1 MTIFAITEPKDLSLY
16 PETFQKW
23 LRVKR
28 SLKSD
33 ALLIVEGAV
42 FFVALL
48 DDAYKLASALQ
59 ILVNGEDYGEG
70 FVAALYIPKGSI
82 QLAIRLLRAANLTYI
97 ISYDYA
103 K

>member
-1 MTIFAITEPKDLSLY
+1 MTRSAITEPNDLSLY

-33 ALLIVEGAV
+33 TLLIVEGEI

-59 ILVNGEDYGEG
+59 ILVNGEDFGEG
-70 FVAALYIPKGSI
+70 FVAALYIPKPTI
-82 QLAIRLLRAANLTYI
+82 KLVAKHLRLLNLTYI
-97 ISYDYA
+97 ISYNYE
-103 K
+103 